1 MIKIYWGFFILKNVL
16 LKADVEENDIDK
28 LRENIKKARQY
39 RHKKKDKKKVD
50 QLKKYFLKNLEFI
63 RDKNRSKI
71 ERVWVC
77 LKK

>member
-1 MIKIYWGFFILKNVL
+1 MIKIYRGFFILKNVL
-16 LKADVEENDIDK
+16 LKADVEKNDIDK

-39 RHKKKDKKKVD
+39 RHKKKVD
-50 QLKKYFLKNLEFI
+50 QLKKYFLKNWEFI